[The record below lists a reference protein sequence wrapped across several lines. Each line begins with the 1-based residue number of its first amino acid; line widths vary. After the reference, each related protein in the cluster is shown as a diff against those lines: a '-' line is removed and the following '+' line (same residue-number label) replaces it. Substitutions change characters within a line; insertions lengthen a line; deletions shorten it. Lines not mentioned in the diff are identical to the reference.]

1 MFLFTLLRW
10 GVVRAMTLGLV
21 HVAAGRNVTLPTFL
35 SVLKLAT
42 HVPLWRCRLATIATH
57 SY

>member
-10 GVVRAMTLGLV
+10 GVVRAITIGLV
-21 HVAAGRNVTLPTFL
+21 HVAAGRNVTFTHLL
-35 SVLKLAT
+35 SVLQLAT